1 MLTGGA
7 GILAGG
13 NAALLIDRILMYCG
27 YSACGAAK
35 ARGSSGRSVAHSGP
49 SATSSPT
56 NPALSGYAFGVPGIP
71 ALVKTANGEF
81 STMAMT
87 E

>member
-13 NAALLIDRILMYCG
+13 NAALLIDMILMYCG

-35 ARGSSGRSVAHSGP
+35 ARGSSGRSVAHSRL
-49 SATSSPT
+49 SATSGRTS
-56 NPALSGYAFGVPGIP
+56 PALPDTSPVKP
-71 ALVKTANGEF
+71 ASGEF